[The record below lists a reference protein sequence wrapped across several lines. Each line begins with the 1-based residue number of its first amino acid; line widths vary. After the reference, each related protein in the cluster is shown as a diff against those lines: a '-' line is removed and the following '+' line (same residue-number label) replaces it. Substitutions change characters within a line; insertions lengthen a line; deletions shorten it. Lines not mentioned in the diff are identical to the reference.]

1 MMTDGEEE
9 TKIIEDVE
17 QTVLDEALPKCVKN
31 NSLVCTS
38 TWMVVLLEEEQVLG
52 G

>member
-1 MMTDGEEE
+1 MTDGEEE
-9 TKIIEDVE
+9 TKIIKDVE

-31 NSLVCTS
+31 NSLVCAS